1 MVITD
6 NRPVAR
12 KTLPRNAFLH
22 RPTLRHEKTLL
33 RDGCLRLAAM
43 DEVGRGALAGPVT
56 IGVVVVT
63 ERIGR
68 VPLGLRDSKLMTPA
82 ARDRLVV
89 PVRRWVGEYAVGHA
103 SAVEIDA
110 IGIMSA
116 MRAAAARALA
126 QLTGP
131 VDAILLDGKHNYLLP
146 PDPLLFDESGEPVEP
161 EPVVR
166 PEALPMVHLK
176 VKADLTCAAV
186 AGASVLAKTERDRLL
201 VGLDRYFP
209 HYGFAVNKGYATP
222 EHRAAILTYG
232 ASEVHRRSWHLVG
245 HDEGDDPAEIDDD
258 DDDEA
263 DRAIVAG
270 VEFDT
275 AEFGTAEFDRAE
287 FDSSCVESVGFES
300 EEEQ

>member
-1 MVITD
+1 MTSVVVTGTT
-6 NRPVAR
+6 RRAAR
-12 KTLPRNAFLH
+12 KALPRNTSLH

-68 VPLGLRDSKLMTPA
+68 VPLGLRDSKLLTPA
-82 ARDRLVV
+82 ARDRLVE
-89 PVRRWVGEYAVGHA
+89 PVRRWAKEYAVGHA

-146 PDPLLFDESGEPVEP
+146 PQPLLFDESGEPVEP
-161 EPVVR
+161 EPV
-166 PEALPMVHLK
+166 ELTENLPPPVHLK

-201 VGLDRYFP
+201 VELARYFP
-209 HYGFAVNKGYATP
+209 DYGFAVNKGYATP
-222 EHRAAILTYG
+222 EHRAAILASG
-232 ASEVHRRSWHLVG
+232 ASEVHRRSWHLVA
-245 HDEGDDPAEIDDD
+245 HHGDDGRAGIDGLDD
-258 DDDEA
+258 GA
-263 DRAIVAG
+263 DFDGAG
-270 VEFDT
+270 FD
-275 AEFGTAEFDRAE
+275 
-287 FDSSCVESVGFES
+287 SVGFDS
-300 EEEQ
+300 VGFDTEEEQ